1 MRSSETRLEPPQSLE
16 IALRLLARNGY
27 ESTTVDELADAAQ
40 ISRSTFFRRFGSKDD
55 IVFADHD
62 FLIER
67 LRAQLSDH
75 LGDPLTAVL
84 EGTRQVLDYHLRRP
98 ETSKLRHEL
107 LQQNPVLRDRE
118 LITSYRYERSIA
130 DFLRRAMPDAPE
142 WAMLAYASSV
152 VSTHNFE
159 LRGWLRD
166 PAEDAAGALLA
177 GLRSLVQVFQPLLM
191 PDADGDAGALPAP
204 ARQVVVAFVQPGE
217 TPAQALR
224 SIAQSLETEA

>member
-1 MRSSETRLEPPQSLE
+1 MRSSETRLEPPQGME
-16 IALRLLARNGY
+16 IALNLLARNGY

-67 LRAQLSDH
+67 LQAQLSDF
-75 LGDPLTAVL
+75 LGDPLHAVQ

-98 ETSKLRHEL
+98 ETSRLRHEL

-118 LITSYRYERSIA
+118 LITSYRYERTIA
-130 DFLRRAMPDAPE
+130 DFLRGALPEAPE
-142 WAMLAYASSV
+142 WATLACASSV

-166 PAEDAAGALLA
+166 TSTDAASALLTT
-177 GLRSLVQVFQPLLM
+177 LQQLVQLFQPLLM
-191 PDADGDAGALPAP
+191 PDEVTALPA
-204 ARQVVVAFVQPGE
+204 ATHQVVVALVQPGE
-217 TPAQALR
+217 TAAQTLR
-224 SIAQSLETEA
+224 NIARDLDSAEA

>member
-1 MRSSETRLEPPQSLE
+1 MRSSETRLEPPQSME

-67 LRAQLSDH
+67 LQAQLSDY
-75 LGDPLTAVL
+75 LGDPLTAVC

-118 LITSYRYERSIA
+118 LITSYRYERCIA
-130 DFLRRAMPDAPE
+130 DFLRSALPDAPE

-159 LRGWLRD
+159 LRGWLRNH
-166 PAEDAAGALLA
+166 AADAAGSLLA
-177 GLRSLVQVFQPLLM
+177 ELRQLVQVFQPLLM
-191 PDADGDAGALPAP
+191 PDAGAALPAP
-204 ARQVVVAFVQPGE
+204 APHVVVAFVRPGE

-224 SIAQSLETEA
+224 GIAQSLESEA

>member
-1 MRSSETRLEPPQSLE
+1 ME
-16 IALRLLARNGY
+16 IALKLLARNGY

-67 LRAQLSDH
+67 LQTQLTDF
-75 LGDPLTAVL
+75 LGDPLNAVQ

-98 ETSKLRHEL
+98 ETSRLRHEL

-130 DFLRRAMPDAPE
+130 DFLRAALPAAPE
-142 WAMLAYASSV
+142 WATLAFASSV

-166 PAEDAAGALLA
+166 PSTDAASALATELKQ
-177 GLRSLVQVFQPLLM
+177 LVELFRPLLKQ
-191 PDADGDAGALPAP
+191 DATTELPTP
-204 ARQVVVAFVQPGE
+204 ARQVIVALVQSGE

-224 SIAQSLETEA
+224 SIARDLESAEA